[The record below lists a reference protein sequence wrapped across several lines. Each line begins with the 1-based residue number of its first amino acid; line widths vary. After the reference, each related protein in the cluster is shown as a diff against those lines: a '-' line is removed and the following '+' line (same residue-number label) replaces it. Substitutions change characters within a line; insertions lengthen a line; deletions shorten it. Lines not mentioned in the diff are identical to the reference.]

1 MLIKLPSFPVIKAK
15 NNYNSRISLTSLGVL
30 DARYPSF
37 DRRSD
42 CVMTYKCDLLRT

>member
-15 NNYNSRISLTSLGVL
+15 NTNYNSRISLTSLGVL

-37 DRRSD
+37 DRR
-42 CVMTYKCDLLRT
+42 